1 VTFFLFASCNAFE
14 EKANQILPNEKQQSY
29 NIVPTKVTGLGRVE
43 PEEKIIQIHPKIEG
57 FIESVH
63 VKMGDTIQKGQILFV
78 IEHKMVGAKKAVIQ
92 AQIKEQEATIRHLQ
106 ISLQKNQNTA
116 ENSQKIYNR
125 IKEVFEQGAGTKQDL
140 DNAETAWKTILF
152 DLDAIKVQIDK
163 AEAHLD
169 ELAAKIRMEEIAK
182 KQYFVKAP
190 SNGIILDLNA
200 AKGLMVGQK
209 VSLAEFAPESPTS
222 VLTEIDE
229 LFAARVK
236 LNQPAFIRLLGG
248 RDTIAFGRVISLSP
262 SLNRKSLFSEEIGKL
277 EDRRVRKVR
286 IRLEEGQQNVLYGQ
300 RVECLINVKN

>member
-1 VTFFLFASCNAFE
+1 
-14 EKANQILPNEKQQSY
+14 
-29 NIVPTKVTGLGRVE
+29 
-43 PEEKIIQIHPKIEG
+43 
-57 FIESVH
+57 
-63 VKMGDTIQKGQILFV
+63 
-78 IEHKMVGAKKAVIQ
+78 
-92 AQIKEQEATIRHLQ
+92 
-106 ISLQKNQNTA
+106 
-116 ENSQKIYNR
+116 
-125 IKEVFEQGAGTKQDL
+125 
-140 DNAETAWKTILF
+140 
-152 DLDAIKVQIDK
+152 
-163 AEAHLD
+163 
-169 ELAAKIRMEEIAK
+169 
-182 KQYFVKAP
+182 
-190 SNGIILDLNA
+190 
-200 AKGLMVGQK
+200 MVGQK